1 MITGR
6 DTLSQLQRALQDEQK
21 RTRALDAQMSKANDR
36 LLQLDATR
44 SKELQQLAR
53 LRLQHLGGGAIEQR
67 LDDADRQVM
76 ALLEERTADYN
87 ALQQRLTALERQR
100 DDLERERD
108 AAAEAVERAAKSID
122 DAEAATQARLRADPE
137 YQRALQRAR
146 DAERVAV
153 HADEKATLSE
163 QEQDAKGKAYRDD
176 PLFMYLWKRRYGT
189 SEYRAGGGP
198 FAPLLRWL
206 DGKVARLIGYADAR
220 PNYARLLEI
229 PLRLREHAEY
239 VGAVADAELE
249 ELTRRDAQ
257 GRIDDGIPRLEAQR
271 DEAQQALDEVEARI
285 TALAEDYQALL
296 ARLEQ
301 FAKGEDERFQQAVAF
316 LTSELGRE
324 DLQSLRHDAL
334 ATPFPQD
341 DVIVARLLDLES
353 ERERTAATV
362 AELKQTAERN
372 RGRVRDLE
380 TLRKEFTQRQY
391 DAPGSN
397 FPDGAVIATLLGQFL
412 SGLLTRDTLWRVLEQ
427 QRRYTPP
434 RSDPTFGSGSF
445 GRGTIWGGSQSTRR
459 RTTADDIGS
468 AIETVGKVLEGLG
481 GLSSSGRGSFGG
493 TRRASSNTRTSGG
506 VKRST
511 GTKAAPRTGKIGGG
525 KFRTGGKF

>member
-1 MITGR
+1 GGSELHASHRPRARHRRLAHPRRQRRRAQLLRHRGGHRRERSTTDGADPERGDRPDRTRDPVGSSRRRSDLRTRPRRQARRRHHPEPHLRREAGGISRTRVPLPDHRWGHHGLVGGMITGR

-53 LRLQHLGGGAIEQR
+53 VRLQHLGGGAIEQR

-87 ALQQRLTALERQR
+87 ALQQRLTALEQQR

-108 AAAEAVERAAKSID
+108 AAAEAVERAAKAID
-122 DAEAATQARLRADPE
+122 DAEVATQARLRADPE

-146 DAERVAV
+146 EAERVAV

-206 DGKVARLIGYADAR
+206 DGKVARLISYADAR

-239 VGAVADAELE
+239 VGAIADAELE
-249 ELTRRDAQ
+249 
-257 GRIDDGIPRLEAQR
+257 
-271 DEAQQALDEVEARI
+271 
-285 TALAEDYQALL
+285 
-296 ARLEQ
+296 
-301 FAKGEDERFQQAVAF
+301 
-316 LTSELGRE
+316 
-324 DLQSLRHDAL
+324 
-334 ATPFPQD
+334 
-341 DVIVARLLDLES
+341 
-353 ERERTAATV
+353 
-362 AELKQTAERN
+362 
-372 RGRVRDLE
+372 
-380 TLRKEFTQRQY
+380 
-391 DAPGSN
+391 
-397 FPDGAVIATLLGQFL
+397 
-412 SGLLTRDTLWRVLEQ
+412 
-427 QRRYTPP
+427 
-434 RSDPTFGSGSF
+434 
-445 GRGTIWGGSQSTRR
+445 
-459 RTTADDIGS
+459 
-468 AIETVGKVLEGLG
+468 
-481 GLSSSGRGSFGG
+481 
-493 TRRASSNTRTSGG
+493 
-506 VKRST
+506 
-511 GTKAAPRTGKIGGG
+511 
-525 KFRTGGKF
+525 